1 MGQTSRSAR
10 VLQDP
15 LLAQQAGV
23 EAGRRTGVLPHWTAQ
38 SSIDRFLAV
47 ARQKLGQHFLIRGA
61 VLERIARAACPDRE
75 PLVVEIG
82 PGRGA
87 LTTHLLARAD
97 RVIAVEID
105 RYLAQKLAQT
115 HADEGRLEVVEAN
128 ALQIDLGQ
136 WGPAVITGNLPYYA
150 ATAILDR
157 VMGLGPIVRRGV
169 FLAQKE
175 VAERITASPGSRDYG
190 YLSVSMQLSAD
201 IELLFEVKPAAFHP
215 PPKVDSAVLRFES
228 HDRAA
233 ELGIADRPDFLRFV
247 ALCFRQKRKTLR
259 NNLAAQYGAAVDG
272 WPEAALRAEQIGIPA
287 FAAMYRRL
295 VT

>member
-1 MGQTSRSAR
+1 M
-10 VLQDP
+10 
-15 LLAQQAGV
+15 
-23 EAGRRTGVLPHWTAQ
+23 
-38 SSIDRFLAV
+38 

-61 VLERIARAACPDRE
+61 VLERIARAACPERE
-75 PLVVEIG
+75 PLVIEIG

-97 RVIAVEID
+97 RVIAIEID
-105 RYLAQKLAQT
+105 RYLAQSLAQEVGQAVSPAMSLEVI
-115 HADEGRLEVVEAN
+115 HADGLE
-128 ALQIDLGQ
+128 IDLGQ

-150 ATAILDR
+150 ATAILER
-157 VMGLGPIVRRGV
+157 VMALGPMVRRGV
-169 FLAQKE
+169 FLTQKE
-175 VAERITASPGSRDYG
+175 VARRITASPGSRDYG

-201 IELLFEVKPAAFHP
+201 IELLFEVAPAAFHP
-215 PPKVDSAVLRFES
+215 PPKVDSAVLRFVP

-233 ELGIADRPDFLRFV
+233 ELGIASRSDFLRFV

-259 NNLAAQYGAAVDG
+259 NNLAAEYGAATDG
-272 WPEAALRAEQIGIPA
+272 WPEANLRAEQIGIPT

>member
-1 MGQTSRSAR
+1 
-10 VLQDP
+10 
-15 LLAQQAGV
+15 
-23 EAGRRTGVLPHWTAQ
+23 
-38 SSIDRFLAV
+38 V
-47 ARQKLGQHFLIRGA
+47 ARQKLGQHFLVRAA
-61 VLERIARAACPDRE
+61 VLERIARAACPERE

-97 RVIAVEID
+97 RVVAVEID
-105 RYLAQKLAQT
+105 RYLAQNLAQMPGQ
-115 HADEGRLEVVEAN
+115 ALSPANPRLEVIEAN

-136 WGPAVITGNLPYYA
+136 WGPATITGNLPYYA
-150 ATAILDR
+150 ATAILER
-157 VMGLGPIVRRGV
+157 VMALGPVVRRGV
-169 FLAQKE
+169 FLTQKE

-201 IELLFEVKPAAFHP
+201 IEFLFEVPPAAFHP
-215 PPKVDSAVLRFES
+215 PPKVDSAVLRFVP

-233 ELGIADRPDFLRFV
+233 ELGIAGRAAFLRFV

-259 NNLAAQYGAAVDG
+259 NNLSAQYGAAVDG
-272 WPEAALRAEQIGIPA
+272 WPEVNLRAEQIGIPI

-295 VT
+295 VI